1 MTPDE
6 IQASARRKYNVVGD
20 SFYND
25 DYFYDLIYE
34 AETELAEESLCI
46 HKVYSTTSVASQR
59 EYAWP
64 TNAIAIKRIEYDGN
78 KLRYATFRQDDAL
91 TLSQADTT
99 ETGTPDFYELWDR
112 TIYLRPI
119 PGTSSLTIKIFSYD
133 MPNLQSSGNATLD
146 TPTHYHKDIVNFVV
160 SNLAAKNQD
169 ASTAQYYM
177 SMWEKAIRRAK
188 RWEAR
193 RKRTDAPARVQ
204 NVDELPSTH
213 LGVT

>member
-6 IQASARRKYNVVGD
+6 IQAAARRKYNVVGD

-133 MPNLQSSGNATLD
+133 MPSLQSTGNANLD
-146 TPTHYHKDIVNFVV
+146 TPVHYHKDIVNFVV

-169 ASTAQYYM
+169 TATAQYYM
-177 SMWEKAIRRAK
+177 GMWEKAIRRARK
-188 RWEAR
+188 WEAR